1 MNHRNQYDI
10 IGDIHGQ
17 ADALLAL
24 LAELGYQQQRG
35 AWRHAERK
43 VIFVGD
49 FIDLGPKQVETVM
62 IARRMV
68 DAGSALAVLGN
79 HEFNAMAWR
88 HPDPARPGDFLRTRN
103 CPQWGEKHRHQHAAF
118 LAEVEGKPIHAELID
133 WFYTLPLWLDLPEIR
148 VVHACWHSA
157 SVSYLAQV
165 LGPEARLSYDWMV
178 AATDEAANEGVEE
191 MTVFAA
197 VEELIKGPE
206 ISLPDGYSFRDKYGI
221 ARTRM
226 RARWW
231 DNSASTYREA
241 ALLDTE
247 TKAGLPDAALPS
259 FAAVYQPA
267 DKPVFIGHYW
277 LTGPPTPLSEKVVCT
292 DYSAGKGGPLTAY
305 RWSGDANLSSEHYV
319 QTPVVT

>member
-1 MNHRNQYDI
+1 MNHYDI

-24 LAELGYQQQRG
+24 LATLGYRETRG

-79 HEFNAMAWR
+79 HEFNAMAWM
-88 HPDPARPGDFLRTRN
+88 HADPARTGDFLRTRLSD
-103 CPQWGEKHRHQHAAF
+103 WGEKHRRQHSAF
-118 LAEVEGKPIHAELID
+118 LAEVECKPIHQELID
-133 WFYTLPLWLDLPEIR
+133 WFYTLPLWLDLPDIR

-157 SVSYLAQV
+157 SVSYLTQI
-165 LGPEARLSYDWMV
+165 LGAGARLSYDSMI
-178 AATDEAANEGVEE
+178 AATDETANGDAED
-191 MTVFAA
+191 MTVFGA
-197 VEELIKGPE
+197 VEAIIKGPE
-206 ISLPDGYSFRDKYGI
+206 IALPDGYSFHDKHGI

-231 DNSASTYREA
+231 NNRASTYREA
-241 ALLDTE
+241 ALVDDSI
-247 TKAGLPDAALPS
+247 KASLPDLPLPPS
-259 FAAVYQPA
+259 TPVYQPA

-277 LTGPPTPLSEKVVCT
+277 LTGAPSPLSEKVACT

-305 RWSGDANLSSEHYV
+305 RWTGDADLSSSQYV
-319 QTPVVT
+319 QVPVLR